1 VGRRGLRVLVYDGHQ
16 SDGIYW
22 GGTRLDGVG
31 KGEC

>member
-1 VGRRGLRVLVYDGHQ
+1 VLVYDGHQ

-31 KGEC
+31 N